1 MRHVVLDYRT
11 EMSTSEIVLEVLKY
25 VAPAGLVLGAVALVL
40 REQRSRKEAADRHR
54 IYQKTFAH
62 LVPLRLQAYE
72 RLIIYIERIGLE
84 NLLTRVDP
92 QGKNARVFQMQLTAE
107 VREEYTHNIAQQ
119 LYIKSDTWSEVA
131 TAKERVIALVNQV
144 AKTLP
149 PDAPAIELA
158 RRLLNEMVKSESSPT
173 LAAHTAL
180 KQDVQ
185 AMFRF

>member
-1 MRHVVLDYRT
+1 
-11 EMSTSEIVLEVLKY
+11 MSTAEVLLEVLKY
-25 VAPAGLVLGAVALVL
+25 VAPAGFVLGAVALVL
-40 REQRSRKEAADRHR
+40 KEQRSRKEAADRHK

-92 QGKNARVFQMQLTAE
+92 QGKTTRVFQMQLTAE

-119 LYIKSDTWSEVA
+119 LYIKSDTWAEVA
-131 TAKERVIALVNQV
+131 TAKERVIAIINQV
-144 AKTLP
+144 AKTIP
-149 PDAPAIELA
+149 PEAPAIELA
-158 RRLLNEMVKSESSPT
+158 RRMINEMVKSESSPT

-185 AMFRF
+185 GMFRF

>member
-1 MRHVVLDYRT
+1 
-11 EMSTSEIVLEVLKY
+11 MSTAEVLLEVLKY

-40 REQRSRKEAADRHR
+40 REQRGRKESADRHR

-72 RLIIYIERIGLE
+72 RLIIYVERIGLE
-84 NLLTRVDP
+84 SLLTRVDP
-92 QGKNARVFQMQLTAE
+92 QGKNVRIFQQQLTAE
-107 VREEYTHNIAQQ
+107 VREEYSHNIAQQ
-119 LYIKSDTWSEVA
+119 LYIKSETWEEVA
-131 TAKERVIALVNQV
+131 TAKERVIALINQV

-158 RRLLNEMVKSESSPT
+158 RRMLNEMVKADTTPT

>member
-1 MRHVVLDYRT
+1 
-11 EMSTSEIVLEVLKY
+11 MSTAEVLLEVLKY
-25 VAPAGLVLGAVALVL
+25 VAPAGFVLGAVALVL
-40 REQRSRKEAADRHR
+40 KEQRSRKEAADRHK

-92 QGKNARVFQMQLTAE
+92 QGKTARVFQMQLTAE
-107 VREEYTHNIAQQ
+107 VREEFTHNIAQQ
-119 LYIKSDTWSEVA
+119 LYIKSETWAEVA
-131 TAKERVIALVNQV
+131 TAKERVIAMVNQV
-144 AKTLP
+144 AKSLP

-158 RRLLNEMVKSESSPT
+158 RRMINEMVKSETSPT
-173 LAAHTAL
+173 LAAHAAL

-185 AMFRF
+185 GMFRF

>member
-1 MRHVVLDYRT
+1 
-11 EMSTSEIVLEVLKY
+11 MSTAEVLLEVLKY
-25 VAPAGLVLGAVALVL
+25 VAPAGLVLGAVALVM
-40 REQRSRKEAADRHR
+40 REQRSRKESADRHR

-84 NLLTRVDP
+84 SLLTRVDP
-92 QGKNARVFQMQLTAE
+92 QGKNVRIFQQQLTAE
-107 VREEYTHNIAQQ
+107 VREEYSHNIAQQ
-119 LYIKSDTWSEVA
+119 LYIKSETWEEVA
-131 TAKERVIALVNQV
+131 TAKERVIALINQV
-144 AKTLP
+144 AKSLP

-158 RRLLNEMVKSESSPT
+158 RRMLNEMVKSETTPT
-173 LAAHTAL
+173 LAAHNAL